1 MGNQITHIPS
11 QFQLLTAC
19 ANPDILS
26 RSCAVIE
33 NIEKFLKLILLF
45 LKKFICGY
53 YKESNHLNIKRKKL
67 TSSEIHHPEKTN

>member
-1 MGNQITHIPS
+1 MFNPHFAEKKTKTQAKLFTKSYTVGKRMGNRVTQIPS

-33 NIEKFLKLILLF
+33 YILILD
-45 LKKFICGY
+45 
-53 YKESNHLNIKRKKL
+53 
-67 TSSEIHHPEKTN
+67 